1 MTSEERA
8 AGERVLIADTTL
20 RDEHLVARDPRL
32 LADKSLTEIW
42 RSNALAIAK
51 RVVVARHLAALGVD
65 VIEAGFGDTTSGL
78 NAVHALACEFQDEG
92 PVVSG
97 LVRTM
102 GSLDQIDATWEA
114 VSAAARPRI
123 HLYTS
128 ASDLVDDFGHLRTDP
143 QRLFDGARAAIERA
157 KSYTDDVEF
166 SPPRTASSDVEII
179 AEWTQVAID
188 QGVRT
193 INIRAA
199 EEYANPDGYRAV
211 LLELLRLAPQCQDVT
226 LSADVFIPHLR
237 GAEAMNEA
245 VECAEAAVQAGCRQV
260 KCAFHGVAGTPGHAP
275 LELIAFNIW
284 LRNHLRE
291 RALSTHIDTRRI
303 LATSDVVADAKGY
316 DVPPSQPLVGSEA
329 TDPQRANFADD
340 PLERA
345 LTADSFR
352 IVLRALGR
360 PIPAW
365 LNECADA
372 SSLDL

>member
-1 MTSEERA
+1 MTLEERS

-42 RSNALAIAK
+42 RSNTLPIAK
-51 RVVVARHLAALGVD
+51 RVVVARQLAALGVD

-78 NAVHALACEFQDEG
+78 DAIHALACEFQDEG
-92 PVVSG
+92 PVVSV

-102 GSLDQIDATWEA
+102 GSLDQIDASWKA

-128 ASDLVDDFGHLRTDP
+128 ASDLVDDFGHFRTDP
-143 QRLFDGARAAIERA
+143 QRLFDDARAAIERA
-157 KSYTDDVEF
+157 KSYTGDVEF

-179 AEWTQVAID
+179 AEWTQVAINE
-188 QGVRT
+188 GVRT
-193 INIRAA
+193 INVRTTD
-199 EEYANPDGYRAV
+199 EYATPEGYRAV
-211 LLELLRLAPQCQDVT
+211 LLELSRLAPQCQDVT
-226 LSADVFIPHLR
+226 LSADPFVAHLR
-237 GAEAMNEA
+237 GAEAMA
-245 VECAEAAVQAGCRQV
+245 AALECAETAVGAGCRQV

-275 LELIAFNIW
+275 LELIAFNVW
-284 LRNHLRE
+284 LRNHLGKS
-291 RALSTHIDTRRI
+291 ALWTHTDTRRI

-329 TDPQRANFADD
+329 TNPQRANFADD

-345 LTADSFR
+345 LAADSFR

-365 LNECADA
+365 LDECADA